1 MSRGP
6 DAESPLQRRRWA
18 SPVLI
23 PLLILVGTGLFALD
37 FGPHWDEDNAWLKPL
52 QRSFEIGAP
61 LPGKYNYPTF
71 GYWLTLLAAIPE
83 VIWAKVQGV
92 DVSEHVIA
100 TIYEQPFRLRMRAI
114 FLLVSS
120 LGVVWLYRLVL
131 SWRGSRVEAL
141 LAASLLALS
150 WEVSYHTRW
159 VAPDGLL
166 MQFGALTLMACVA
179 AVHESGGR
187 RWLWLAAVAAG
198 LGCGSKYPGGLLLA
212 PTLVAYGVVVLPDL
226 RERRW
231 ISAAGLLAG
240 LLVAFAAAFVVATP
254 GSVFEYEEFRRD
266 IDYERMHYGEGGHGV
281 YTLEAGWPHLQ
292 RMLGYLGGQ
301 LLSPFDLVAW
311 ALAGL
316 ALLGLYAIARE
327 RVMLLVLVACFPVL
341 YVAYMSTMIVGMMRN
356 VLVISPFLALFAAR
370 GIAYLVEVARPR
382 VLRGAVI
389 GATAAILAGHAMY
402 NAQAAE
408 RTRNRS
414 LDRSLTELAAH
425 IEDESGAVFALS
437 PAVGEGL
444 DRMNLL
450 AGSGDTTSEGDPRAT
465 HLAILGMECG
475 RAYETW
481 VVGPID
487 LMTFGPR
494 EINFLYYPTAWSY
507 DQRIL
512 VMPMETA
519 RLVGLAE

>member
-1 MSRGP
+1 MPRGLE
-6 DAESPLQRRRWA
+6 AEIPHPRRRWA
-18 SPVLI
+18 SPVLV
-23 PLLILVGTGLFALD
+23 PLLILLGTGFYALD

-71 GYWLTLLAAIPE
+71 GYWLTLLAAVPE
-83 VIWAKVQGV
+83 VIWAKLQGV

-131 SWRGSRVEAL
+131 TWRGSKVEAL

-166 MQFGALTLMACVA
+166 MQFGALTLLACIA
-179 AVHESGGR
+179 AVHRSGGR

-212 PTLVAYGVVVLPDL
+212 PTLVAYGMVVLPDL
-226 RERRW
+226 REKRW
-231 ISAAGLLAG
+231 LPAAGLLAG
-240 LLVAFAAAFVVATP
+240 LLVAFVAAFVAATP
-254 GSVFEYEEFRRD
+254 GSVFEYEAFRRD
-266 IDYERMHYGEGGHGV
+266 IEYERLHYGEGGHGV
-281 YTLEAGWPHLQ
+281 YTLEAGWPHLR

-301 LLSPFDLVAW
+301 MLSPYDHVAW

-316 ALLGLYAIARE
+316 AMLGLYAIARE

-382 VLRGAVI
+382 ALRGAVI
-389 GATAAILAGHAMY
+389 GATAAVLAGHAIH

-414 LDRSLTELAAH
+414 LDRSLTELASH
-425 IEDESGAVFALS
+425 MGRETESVFALS
-437 PAVGEGL
+437 PAISEGL
-444 DRMNLL
+444 GRMNLISSV
-450 AGSGDTTSEGDPRAT
+450 GETTPEGDPRAT
-465 HLAILGMECG
+465 HLAILGIECG
-475 RAYETW
+475 RAYNTW

-487 LMTFGPR
+487 LITFGPR